1 MTSSRNPLCAAALV
15 AAAAVLFLLP
25 GPALAA
31 AKGPAAAKPAAG
43 AGAPPQWGAPAGGYE
58 TMLSLETPAAVG
70 GKLVFHLQL
79 RGAAGQAVKLT
90 PGKPLFGWIRID
102 QNLGDAKRSFYSSKV
117 EVVPVE
123 WPAEVAEGQA
133 VQFKPVDLSNS
144 EAYKSDSAKKLL
156 TSYMSPQAQGQD
168 LPPSAGKLAELLVAG
183 RALANFTLCVPT
195 ALDLPQPVP
204 SNMLAFTI
212 NPPDYATLAPE
223 ARKAFVADLL
233 KQFDR
238 SAFGGK
244 QAHDAAVAIG
254 GPIVPE
260 LAAAVAEKDR
270 PGFSRMWLATTLADI
285 RDDRAVDALVK
296 LLDEEDGGLRPIVAY
311 HGVKQ
316 GSTKLDKALLEKIRS
331 SKDGGLAAW
340 ALLGYMVF
348 RGQAPEEILK
358 ASLESDDPK
367 ARATAAE
374 ALAGRAGEES
384 VGRLLKLLQDK
395 DPRVRGTAAQVL
407 GKMKSPTP
415 RIIGALIQALDTP
428 DTGPASASATRS
440 WRSPA
445 ATAGTTPRP
454 TRRRARR
461 SSPTGRHGGARRVQ
475 SEKCKVQ
482 SEKRHRAP
490 RAGCD
495 VFHFSLFTLHS

>member
-1 MTSSRNPLCAAALV
+1 MAAALV
-15 AAAAVLFLLP
+15 AAAGVLFLLP
-25 GPALAA
+25 APSPAA
-31 AKGPAAAKPAAG
+31 ATGPPVAKPAAG
-43 AGAPPQWGAPAGGYE
+43 TDVPPQWGAPAGGYE
-58 TMLSLETPAAVG
+58 TMLSLEGPAAVG
-70 GKLVFHLQL
+70 GKVVFHLQL

-90 PGKPLFGWIRID
+90 PGKPLFGWILLG
-102 QNLGDAKRSFYSSKV
+102 QNLGDTKRSFYSSKV

-144 EAYKSDSAKKLL
+144 QAYTSESARKLL

-168 LPPSAGKLAELLVAG
+168 LPPSAGKLAELVVAG
-183 RALANFTLCVPT
+183 HAFVKFTLCVPT
-195 ALDLPQPVP
+195 ALDQPQPVL
-204 SNMLAFTI
+204 SNTLEFTI
-212 NPPDYATLAPE
+212 NPPDYAALAPE
-223 ARKAFVADLL
+223 TRKAFVADLL

-244 QAHDAAVAIG
+244 QAHDAAIAIG

-260 LAAAVAEKDR
+260 LAAAALETKR
-270 PGFSRMWLATTLADI
+270 PDFSRMWLATTLADI
-285 RDDRAVDALVK
+285 RDDRAVDALLK
-296 LLDEEDGGLRPIVAY
+296 LLDEEGGGLRPIVAY

-316 GSTKLDKALLEKIRS
+316 GSAKLDKALLEKIQS

-348 RGQAPEEILK
+348 RGQVPEEILK

-384 VGRLLKLLQDK
+384 VGRLLTLLQDK

-415 RIIGALIQALDTP
+415 KIIGALIQALDTP
-428 DTGPASASATRS
+428 DTG
-440 WRSPA
+440 
-445 ATAGTTPRP
+445 
-454 TRRRARR
+454 ARQR
-461 SSPTGRHGGARRVQ
+461 LCDALMEITGRDGRYDPKADEAARAKILADWKAWWLKE
-475 SEKCKVQ
+475 SAK
-482 SEKRHRAP
+482 
-490 RAGCD
+490 
-495 VFHFSLFTLHS
+495 